1 MSGKAFKDLDPMLH
15 VQQRLGIVSILLSVE
30 EADFV
35 YIRKQTGMT
44 AGNLSVHL
52 DKLATAGYIHVRKFI
67 DGKRP
72 RTVCRLTPLGLA
84 AFESYVE
91 ALREYLRI

>member
-1 MSGKAFKDLDPMLH
+1 MSGRELRDLDPVLH
-15 VQQRLGIVSILLSVE
+15 AQQRLAIVSILVSVE

-35 YIRKQTGMT
+35 YIRKTTGMT

-52 DKLATAGYIHVRKFI
+52 DKLATAGYVAIRKFI

-72 RTVCRLTPLGLA
+72 RSVCRLTPAGLA
-84 AFESYVE
+84 AFETYVE
-91 ALREYLRI
+91 TLREYLRI